1 MESSQ
6 SAPEHS
12 TIILAIEDVGMKF
25 GRYKEILFSLL
36 AGFLLNSCASGV
48 PPSKVISPQAIQ
60 EKEIESAR
68 QVKEMNERI
77 LMGDLATGKSTSGD
91 YKIGPED
98 LLEIAVFEV
107 EKLNKTVRVSARGD
121 ISLPLLGI
129 LRVKGLTATEL
140 EKRITGLLAE
150 KYIKDPYVTVFI
162 KEYRNQRISVIGM
175 VEKPG
180 IFEVAGQKTV
190 LGMLAMAG
198 GLKEDA
204 GRLLFLLRPPPLNED
219 DPKETIGSAQ
229 QAPFTLV
236 IDLDELLIK
245 GDLSLNV
252 PTFSGDV
259 INIPTSGKVFVGGEV
274 SRPGGFPL
282 KGKRL
287 TVTQAIALAEGL
299 KPEADGSD
307 IRIFRFS
314 ANGNEKEAI
323 AVNYYEIVAGKAV
336 DLYLKEND
344 MLIVPQSGV
353 KNFWVG
359 FRDFFRVSIGIGW
372 WRPF

>member
-1 MESSQ
+1 M
-6 SAPEHS
+6 
-12 TIILAIEDVGMKF
+12 TVKF
-25 GRYKEILFSLL
+25 GPHKQILFSLL
-36 AGFLLNSCASGV
+36 AGFLLNSCASGPTSPKGM
-48 PPSKVISPQAIQ
+48 PPREVQ

-68 QVKEMNERI
+68 QVKEMNDRI
-77 LMGDLATGKSTSGD
+77 LMSTLATSKAAAGD

-98 LLEIAVFEV
+98 LIEITVFEV

-129 LRVKGLTATEL
+129 LRVKGLTTTDL
-140 EKRITGLLAE
+140 EKRVTDLLAE

-204 GRLLFLLRPPPLNED
+204 GRLLFLLRPPLLNED
-219 DPKETIGSAQ
+219 DPKGAGASAQ
-229 QAPFTLV
+229 QAPLTLV
-236 IDLDELLIK
+236 IDLDEMLIK
-245 GDLSLNV
+245 GDLTLNV

-259 INIPTSGKVFVGGEV
+259 INVPASGKVFVGGDV
-274 SRPGGFPL
+274 QRPGGFPL
-282 KGKRL
+282 KGKSL
-287 TVTQAIALAEGL
+287 TLTQAIALAEGL
-299 KPEADGSD
+299 KPEADGSE
-307 IRIFRFS
+307 IKIFRFS
-314 ANGNEKEAI
+314 GKGYEKE
-323 AVNYYEIVAGKAV
+323 VLTFNYYDIVEAKAV
-336 DLYLKEND
+336 DPYVKEND
-344 MLIVPQSGV
+344 ILIVPRSGV

-359 FRDFFRVSIGIGW
+359 FRDFFRFSFGLGW
-372 WRPF
+372 YRPF

>member
-1 MESSQ
+1 M
-6 SAPEHS
+6 
-12 TIILAIEDVGMKF
+12 GMKF
-25 GRYKEILFSLL
+25 SRYKEILFSLL
-36 AGFLLNSCASGV
+36 AGFLVSSCASGV
-48 PPSKVISPQAIQ
+48 TSSKGISPQEIQ
-60 EKEIESAR
+60 EKEIVSAK

-77 LMGDLATGKSTSGD
+77 LMSTLATSKATSGD

-98 LLEIAVFEV
+98 LLEVAVFEV

-129 LRVKGLTATEL
+129 LKVKGVTATEL
-140 EKRITGLLAE
+140 EKKIADLLAE

-204 GRLLFLLRPPPLNED
+204 GRLLFLLRPPHSNED
-219 DPKETIGSAQ
+219 DQKEKGGSAQ
-229 QAPFTLV
+229 QAPLTLV

-245 GDLSLNV
+245 GDLTLNV

-259 INIPTSGKVFVGGEV
+259 INVPTSGKVFVGGEV
-274 SRPGGFPL
+274 SKPGGFSL

-299 KPEADGSD
+299 KAEADGAD
-307 IRIFRFS
+307 IKIFRFS
-314 ANGNEKEAI
+314 GKGNEKEAI
-323 AVNYYEIVAGKAV
+323 AVNYYDIVTGKAI

-344 MLIVPQSGV
+344 ILIVPQSGV

-359 FRDFFRVSIGIGW
+359 FRDFFRFSFGVGW
-372 WRPF
+372 YRPF

>member
-1 MESSQ
+1 M
-6 SAPEHS
+6 
-12 TIILAIEDVGMKF
+12 GMKF
-25 GRYKEILFSLL
+25 SRYKEILGFLL
-36 AGFLLNSCASGV
+36 AGFLLNSCASGIAS
-48 PPSKVISPQAIQ
+48 PKGISAPEVQ
-60 EKEIESAR
+60 EKETESVR

-77 LMGDLATGKSTSGD
+77 LMSTLASSKATHGD

-98 LLEIAVFEV
+98 LLEVAVFEV

-129 LRVKGLTATEL
+129 LKVKGMTATEL
-140 EKRITGLLAE
+140 EKWIADLLAE
-150 KYIKDPYVTVFI
+150 KYMKDPYVTVFV

-180 IFEVAGQKTV
+180 IFEIAGQKTV

-204 GRLLFLLRPPPLNED
+204 GRLLFLIRPPSSNED
-219 DPKETIGSAQ
+219 GPKEMGGSAQ
-229 QAPFTLV
+229 QAPLTLV

-245 GDLSLNV
+245 GDLALNV

-259 INIPTSGKVFVGGEV
+259 INVPASGKVFVGGDV
-274 SRPGGFPL
+274 QKPGGFPL
-282 KGKRL
+282 KGKSL

-299 KPEADGSD
+299 KPEADGSE
-307 IRIFRFS
+307 IKIFRFS
-314 ANGNEKEAI
+314 GKGKEKEVI
-323 AVNYYEIVAGKAV
+323 TVNYYDIVEAKAV
-336 DLYLKEND
+336 DPYVKEND
-344 MLIVPQSGV
+344 ILIVPRSGV

-359 FRDFFRVSIGIGW
+359 FRDFFRFSFGLGW
-372 WRPF
+372 YRPF

>member
-1 MESSQ
+1 MRCS
-6 SAPEHS
+6 
-12 TIILAIEDVGMKF
+12 
-25 GRYKEILFSLL
+25 RYKEILFSLL
-36 AGFLLNSCASGV
+36 AGFLLNSCASGGT
-48 PPSKVISPQAIQ
+48 PPKGISPMEVQ
-60 EKEIESAR
+60 EKETESAR

-77 LMGDLATGKSTSGD
+77 LMSTLATSKVSPGD

-98 LLEIAVFEV
+98 LLEVTVFEV

-129 LRVKGLTATEL
+129 LKVKGLTATEL
-140 EKRITGLLAE
+140 EKNITDLLAE

-190 LGMLAMAG
+190 LGMMAMAG

-204 GRLLFLLRPPPLNED
+204 GRLLFLLRPPPSNED
-219 DPKETIGSAQ
+219 SPKETAGSVQ
-229 QAPFTLV
+229 QAPLTLV

-259 INIPTSGKVFVGGEV
+259 INVPASGKVFVGGEV
-274 SRPGGFPL
+274 QRPGGFPL

-299 KPEADGSD
+299 KPEADGAE
-307 IRIFRFS
+307 IRIFRLS
-314 ANGNEKEAI
+314 GKGQEKEAI
-323 AVNYYEIVAGKAV
+323 AVNYYDIVAAKAI

-344 MLIVPQSGV
+344 ILLVPQSGI

-359 FRDFFRVSIGIGW
+359 FRDFFRVSFGVGF
-372 WRPF
+372 WRSF

>member
-1 MESSQ
+1 M
-6 SAPEHS
+6 
-12 TIILAIEDVGMKF
+12 TMKF
-25 GRYKEILFSLL
+25 GPPKQILFSLL
-36 AGFLLNSCASGV
+36 AGFLLNSCASGPTSPKAM
-48 PPSKVISPQAIQ
+48 PPREVQ

-68 QVKEMNERI
+68 QVKEMNDRI
-77 LMGDLATGKSTSGD
+77 LMSTLATSKATSGD

-98 LLEIAVFEV
+98 LIEITVFEV

-129 LRVKGLTATEL
+129 LRVKGLTTTEL
-140 EKRITGLLAE
+140 EKRITDLLAE

-219 DPKETIGSAQ
+219 DPKGAGASAQ
-229 QAPFTLV
+229 QAPLTLV

-245 GDLSLNV
+245 GDLTLNV

-259 INIPTSGKVFVGGEV
+259 INVPASGKVFVGGDV
-274 SRPGGFPL
+274 QKPGGFPL
-282 KGKRL
+282 KGKNL
-287 TVTQAIALAEGL
+287 TLTQAIALAEGL
-299 KPEADGSD
+299 KPEADGSE
-307 IRIFRFS
+307 IKIFRFS
-314 ANGNEKEAI
+314 GKGKEKEVI
-323 AVNYYEIVAGKAV
+323 TFNYYDIVEAKAV
-336 DLYLKEND
+336 DPYLREND
-344 MLIVPQSGV
+344 ILIVPRSGV

-359 FRDFFRVSIGIGW
+359 FRDFFRFSFGLGW
-372 WRPF
+372 YRPF

>member
-1 MESSQ
+1 M
-6 SAPEHS
+6 
-12 TIILAIEDVGMKF
+12 TMKF
-25 GRYKEILFSLL
+25 GPHKQILFSLL
-36 AGFLLNSCASGV
+36 AGFLLNCCASG
-48 PPSKVISPQAIQ
+48 PTSPKGMSPREVQ

-68 QVKEMNERI
+68 QVKEMNDRI
-77 LMGDLATGKSTSGD
+77 LVGMLATKKATSGD
-91 YKIGPED
+91 YKIGAED

-129 LRVKGLTATEL
+129 LKAKGLTTTEL
-140 EKRITGLLAE
+140 EKRITDLLAE

-162 KEYRNQRISVIGM
+162 KEYRSQRISVIGM

-180 IFEVAGQKTV
+180 VFEVSGQKTV

-204 GRLLFLLRPPPLNED
+204 GRLIFLIRPPSNED
-219 DPKETIGSAQ
+219 NPKETAGPAQ
-229 QAPFTLV
+229 QAPLTLV
-236 IDLDELLIK
+236 IDLDELLIR

-259 INIPTSGKVFVGGEV
+259 INVPASGKVFVGGDV
-274 SRPGGFPL
+274 QRPGGFPL
-282 KGKRL
+282 KGKSL

-307 IRIFRFS
+307 IKIFRFPEK
-314 ANGNEKEAI
+314 GNKKEVI
-323 AVNYYEIVAGKAV
+323 DVNYYNIVEGKAI
-336 DLYLKEND
+336 DPYLKEND
-344 MLIVPQSGV
+344 ILIVPRSGV

-359 FRDFFRVSIGIGW
+359 FRDFFRFSFGIGW
-372 WRPF
+372 YRPF

>member
-1 MESSQ
+1 
-6 SAPEHS
+6 
-12 TIILAIEDVGMKF
+12 MKF
-25 GRYKEILFSLL
+25 GPHKQILFFLL
-36 AGFLLNSCASGV
+36 AGFLLNSCASG
-48 PPSKVISPQAIQ
+48 PTSPKGMPSREVQ

-77 LMGDLATGKSTSGD
+77 LMSTLAASKATSGD
-91 YKIGPED
+91 YKIGAED

-129 LRVKGLTATEL
+129 LRVKGLTTTEL
-140 EKRITGLLAE
+140 EKRITDLLAD
-150 KYIKDPYVTVFI
+150 KYIKEPYVTVFI

-204 GRLLFLLRPPPLNED
+204 GRLLFLLRAPSNED
-219 DPKETIGSAQ
+219 NQKETSASAQ
-229 QAPFTLV
+229 QPPLTLV
-236 IDLDELLIK
+236 IDLDEMLIK
-245 GDLSLNV
+245 GDLTLNV

-259 INIPTSGKVFVGGEV
+259 INVPASGKVFVGGDV
-274 SRPGGFPL
+274 QRPGGFPL
-282 KGKRL
+282 KGKSL

-307 IRIFRFS
+307 IKIFRLS
-314 ANGNEKEAI
+314 GKGNQKETI
-323 AVNYYEIVAGKAV
+323 DVNYYDIVEAKAV
-336 DLYLKEND
+336 DPYLKEND
-344 MLIVPQSGV
+344 ILIVPRSGV

-359 FRDFFRVSIGIGW
+359 FRDFFRFSFGIGW
-372 WRPF
+372 YRPF

>member
-1 MESSQ
+1 M
-6 SAPEHS
+6 
-12 TIILAIEDVGMKF
+12 TMKF
-25 GRYKEILFSLL
+25 GPPKQILFSLL
-36 AGFLLNSCASGV
+36 AGFLLNSCAPGPTSPKGM
-48 PPSKVISPQAIQ
+48 PSREVQ

-68 QVKEMNERI
+68 QVKEMNDRI
-77 LMGDLATGKSTSGD
+77 LMSTLATSKATSGD

-98 LLEIAVFEV
+98 LIEITVFEV

-129 LRVKGLTATEL
+129 LRVKGLTTTEL
-140 EKRITGLLAE
+140 EKRVTDLLAE

-219 DPKETIGSAQ
+219 EPKGAGASAQ
-229 QAPFTLV
+229 QAPLTLV
-236 IDLDELLIK
+236 IDLDEMLIR
-245 GDLSLNV
+245 GDLTLNV

-259 INIPTSGKVFVGGEV
+259 INVPASGKVFVGGDV
-274 SRPGGFPL
+274 QRPGGFPL
-282 KGKRL
+282 KGKSL
-287 TVTQAIALAEGL
+287 TLTQAIALAEGL
-299 KPEADGSD
+299 KPEADGSE
-307 IRIFRFS
+307 IKIFRFS
-314 ANGNEKEAI
+314 GKGYEKE
-323 AVNYYEIVAGKAV
+323 VLTFNYYDIVEAKAV
-336 DLYLKEND
+336 DPYVKEND
-344 MLIVPQSGV
+344 ILIVPRSGV

-359 FRDFFRVSIGIGW
+359 FRDFFRFSFGIGW
-372 WRPF
+372 YRPF

>member
-1 MESSQ
+1 
-6 SAPEHS
+6 
-12 TIILAIEDVGMKF
+12 MKF
-25 GRYKEILFSLL
+25 GHYIRHYKEILFSLL
-36 AGFLLNSCASGV
+36 AGFLLNSCATST
-48 PPSKVISPQAIQ
+48 PSSKGISPREVQ
-60 EKEIESAR
+60 EKEIEVAR

-77 LMGDLATGKSTSGD
+77 LMSTLATSKATQGD

-98 LLEIAVFEV
+98 LLEVAVFEV

-140 EKRITGLLAE
+140 EKRITDLLAE

-180 IFEVAGQKTV
+180 VFEVAGQKTV

-204 GRLLFLLRPPPLNED
+204 GRLLFLLRPPPSNED
-219 DPKETIGSAQ
+219 GPKEMDGSAQ
-229 QAPFTLV
+229 QDPLTLV
-236 IDLDELLIK
+236 IDLDEMLIK
-245 GDLSLNV
+245 GDLTLNV

-259 INIPTSGKVFVGGEV
+259 INIPTSGKVFVGGDV
-274 SRPGGFPL
+274 QRPGGFPL
-282 KGKRL
+282 KGKRV

-299 KPEADGSD
+299 KPEADGSE
-307 IRIFRFS
+307 IKIFRFS
-314 ANGNEKEAI
+314 GKGNEKEVI
-323 AVNYYEIVAGKAV
+323 TVNYYDIVEAKVV
-336 DLYLKEND
+336 DPYLKESD
-344 MLIVPQSGV
+344 ILIVPRSGV

-359 FRDFFRVSIGIGW
+359 FRDFFRFSFGIGW
-372 WRPF
+372 YRPF

>member
-1 MESSQ
+1 
-6 SAPEHS
+6 
-12 TIILAIEDVGMKF
+12 
-25 GRYKEILFSLL
+25 
-36 AGFLLNSCASGV
+36 
-48 PPSKVISPQAIQ
+48 
-60 EKEIESAR
+60 
-68 QVKEMNERI
+68 MNERI
-77 LMGDLATGKSTSGD
+77 LLSTMATSRVTSGD

-129 LRVKGLTATEL
+129 LKVKGLTANEL
-140 EKRITGLLAE
+140 EKKISDLLAE
-150 KYIKDPYVTVFI
+150 KYLKDPYVTVFI

-180 IFEVAGQKTV
+180 IYEVAGQKTV

-204 GRLLFLLRPPPLNED
+204 GRLLFLLRPPPSNED
-219 DPKETIGSAQ
+219 DPKPMTGPAL
-229 QAPFTLV
+229 QAPLAMV

-259 INIPTSGKVFVGGEV
+259 INVPTSGKVFVGGEV

-282 KGKRL
+282 KGRRV

-299 KPEADGSD
+299 KSEADGAD

-314 ANGNEKEAI
+314 GKGNEKEVI
-323 AVNYYEIVAGKAV
+323 AVNYYEIVEGKAI
-336 DLYLKEND
+336 DLPLKEND
-344 MLIVPQSGV
+344 IVIVPLSGV
-353 KNFWVG
+353 KNFWAG
-359 FRDFFRVSIGIGW
+359 FRDFFRFSFGVGF

>member
-1 MESSQ
+1 
-6 SAPEHS
+6 
-12 TIILAIEDVGMKF
+12 MKISHH
-25 GRYKEILFSLL
+25 KEILFSIL
-36 AGFLLNSCASGV
+36 AGFLLNSCASG
-48 PPSKVISPQAIQ
+48 SNSPKGMSPREIQ

-77 LMGDLATGKSTSGD
+77 LVSALATSKATSGD

-107 EKLNKTVRVSARGD
+107 EKLNKTVRVSTRGD

-129 LRVKGLTATEL
+129 LKVKGLTATEL
-140 EKRITGLLAE
+140 EKRITDLLAE
-150 KYIKDPYVTVFI
+150 KYIKNPYVTVFI

-204 GRLLFLLRPPPLNED
+204 GRLLFLLRSPPLNED
-219 DPKETIGSAQ
+219 DQKETGESAR
-229 QAPFTLV
+229 QAPLTLV

-245 GDLSLNV
+245 GDLTLNV

-259 INIPTSGKVFVGGEV
+259 INIPASGKVFVGGDV
-274 SRPGGFPL
+274 QRPGGFPL

-299 KPEADGSD
+299 RPEADGSEVK
-307 IRIFRFS
+307 IFRFS
-314 ANGNEKEAI
+314 GNGNKKEVI
-323 AVNYYEIVAGKAV
+323 DVNYYDIVEAKAF
-336 DLYLKEND
+336 DPYLKEND
-344 MLIVPQSGV
+344 ILIVPRSGL

-359 FRDFFRVSIGIGW
+359 FRDFFRFSFGLGW
-372 WRPF
+372 YRPF

>member
-1 MESSQ
+1 
-6 SAPEHS
+6 
-12 TIILAIEDVGMKF
+12 MKL
-25 GRYKEILFSLL
+25 GPNKQILFSIL
-36 AGFLLNSCASGV
+36 AGFLLSSCASG
-48 PPSKVISPQAIQ
+48 PNSPKGISPRGVQ
-60 EKEIESAR
+60 EKEIESAG

-77 LMGDLATGKSTSGD
+77 LMGTLAAGKATAGD

-129 LRVKGLTATEL
+129 LRVKGLTTTEL
-140 EKRITGLLAE
+140 EKRITDLLAE
-150 KYIKDPYVTVFI
+150 KYIKEPYVTVFI

-219 DPKETIGSAQ
+219 NPKETSASAQ
-229 QAPFTLV
+229 QAPLTLV

-245 GDLSLNV
+245 GDLNLNV

-259 INIPTSGKVFVGGEV
+259 INVPASGKVFVGGDV
-274 SRPGGFPL
+274 QKPGGFPL
-282 KGKRL
+282 KGKSL
-287 TVTQAIALAEGL
+287 TVSQAIAMAEGL
-299 KPEADGSD
+299 KPEADGSE
-307 IRIFRFS
+307 IKIFRYS
-314 ANGNEKEAI
+314 GKGNKKETI
-323 AVNYYEIVAGKAV
+323 DVNYYDIVEGKIP
-336 DLYLKEND
+336 DPYLKEND
-344 MLIVPQSGV
+344 ILIVPRSGV

-359 FRDFFRVSIGIGW
+359 FKDFFRFSFGLGW
-372 WRPF
+372 YRPF

>member
-1 MESSQ
+1 
-6 SAPEHS
+6 
-12 TIILAIEDVGMKF
+12 LG
-25 GRYKEILFSLL
+25 
-36 AGFLLNSCASGV
+36 SCASGN
-48 PPSKVISPQAIQ
+48 PSIKGVSAREVQ

-68 QVKEMNERI
+68 QVREMNERI
-77 LMGDLATGKSTSGD
+77 LLSTMATSRVTSGD

-129 LRVKGLTATEL
+129 LKVKGLTANEL
-140 EKRITGLLAE
+140 EKKISDLLAE
-150 KYIKDPYVTVFI
+150 KYLKDPYVTVFI

-180 IFEVAGQKTV
+180 IYEVAGQKTV

-204 GRLLFLLRPPPLNED
+204 GRLLFLLRPPPSNED
-219 DPKETIGSAQ
+219 DPKPMTGPAL
-229 QAPFTLV
+229 QAPLAMV

-259 INIPTSGKVFVGGEV
+259 INVPTSGKVFVGGEV

-282 KGKRL
+282 KGRRV

-299 KPEADGSD
+299 KSEADGAD

-314 ANGNEKEAI
+314 GKGNEKEVI
-323 AVNYYEIVAGKAV
+323 TVNYYEIVEGKAI
-336 DLYLKEND
+336 DLPLKEND
-344 MLIVPQSGV
+344 IVIVPLSGV
-353 KNFWVG
+353 KNFWAG
-359 FRDFFRVSIGIGW
+359 FRDFFRFSFGVGF

>member
-1 MESSQ
+1 M
-6 SAPEHS
+6 
-12 TIILAIEDVGMKF
+12 TMKI
-25 GRYKEILFSLL
+25 GPNKQILFFLL
-36 AGFLLNSCASGV
+36 AGFLLNSCASG
-48 PPSKVISPQAIQ
+48 SNSPKGMSPREVQ
-60 EKEIESAR
+60 EKEIESAG

-77 LMGDLATGKSTSGD
+77 LMSTLAASKATAGD
-91 YKIGPED
+91 YKIGAED

-129 LRVKGLTATEL
+129 LRVKGLTVTEL
-140 EKRITGLLAE
+140 EKRITDLLAE
-150 KYIKDPYVTVFI
+150 KYIKEPYVTVFI

-204 GRLLFLLRPPPLNED
+204 GRLLFLLRAPSNED
-219 DPKETIGSAQ
+219 NPKETGGSTQ
-229 QAPFTLV
+229 QPPLTLV

-245 GDLSLNV
+245 GDLTLNV

-259 INIPTSGKVFVGGEV
+259 INVPASGKVFVGGDV
-274 SRPGGFPL
+274 QKPGGFPL
-282 KGKRL
+282 KGKSL
-287 TVTQAIALAEGL
+287 TVSQAIAMAEGL
-299 KPEADGSD
+299 KPEADGSE
-307 IRIFRFS
+307 IKIFRFS
-314 ANGNEKEAI
+314 GKGNKKETI
-323 AVNYYEIVAGKAV
+323 DVNYYDIVEAKVA
-336 DLYLKEND
+336 DPYLKEND
-344 MLIVPQSGV
+344 ILIVPRSGV

-359 FRDFFRVSIGIGW
+359 FKDFFRFSFGLGW
-372 WRPF
+372 YRPF